1 MKAKHVIG
9 ALALVGVGA
18 GLWWLLRPE
27 TAQERTASQHHGL
40 TDEEWAAGE
49 YYTPEQEATGTAA
62 KKAYSREL
70 ALKESGA
77 LMAQA

>member
-9 ALALVGVGA
+9 ALALAGVAA

-27 TAQERTASQHHGL
+27 TAQERAALQPTA
-40 TDEEWAAGE
+40 EEIAAGE
-49 YYTPEQEATGTAA
+49 YTPEQEAAGTAA

>member
-27 TAQERTASQHHGL
+27 TAQERTAKVVNPSIREAALGSGGL
-40 TDEEWAAGE
+40 
-49 YYTPEQEATGTAA
+49 
-62 KKAYSREL
+62 
-70 ALKESGA
+70 
-77 LMAQA
+77 LMVR